1 MATPNTMVFEN
12 LTRRHGVKIDSNAN
26 VEDVCLAVGD
36 VVGHE
41 NIVSASR
48 MNSAFVLFFS
58 TIEKANEIVQN
69 SVVIKGSLTPV
80 FPLSTPAKKI
90 MISNVPP
97 FVKDEMIVQ
106 ELSRYGKIVSP
117 IKKIPLGC
125 KSPLVK
131 HLVSFRRQVFMI
143 LKNGE
148 DELDLV
154 FKFKVEGFDYA
165 VFVSSDTTIK
175 CFGCSKIGHL
185 SRNCPDKMNTNTEQT
200 DVGKAGSAVDESSAP
215 VNTPLEPLEGVN
227 SAEVR
232 ASCSAVGDDGGVVEE
247 SVGFSTL
254 SSVLVEQDREIVK
267 EDLRLNDCGLD
278 MEVESTFKTPIKRR
292 KSRNDK
298 TSKQIKI
305 NDAAEDEIIA
315 SDDDDSDSCVSVC
328 SEFSACSQ
336 NEAVNVLYK
345 AEDISVFL
353 QETKGLKGVQ
363 IEDYFPNSAQFVKD
377 TRYLI
382 KEGAFADLEVYRLRK
397 FVNKL
402 KKQKPRDD
410 KNAMV

>member
-1 MATPNTMVFEN
+1 M
-12 LTRRHGVKIDSNAN
+12 
-26 VEDVCLAVGD
+26 
-36 VVGHE
+36 
-41 NIVSASR
+41 
-48 MNSAFVLFFS
+48 
-58 TIEKANEIVQN
+58 
-69 SVVIKGSLTPV
+69 
-80 FPLSTPAKKI
+80 
-90 MISNVPP
+90 
-97 FVKDEMIVQ
+97 KDEMIVQ

-165 VFVSSDTTIK
+165 VFVSSDLTIK
-175 CFGCSKIGHL
+175 CFTCSKIGHL
-185 SRNCPDKMNTNTEQT
+185 SRNCPDKLNKNTEQI
-200 DVGKAGSAVDESSAP
+200 DVDVAGSAVGESSAEASP
-215 VNTPLEPLEGVN
+215 ANTPLGPLEGVN
-227 SAEVR
+227 SVETR
-232 ASCSAVGDDGGVVEE
+232 ASCSTVDDGVIAAEPAVPENAVGL
-247 SVGFSTL
+247 STL
-254 SSVLVEQDREIVK
+254 SSVDIVK
-267 EDLRLNDCGLD
+267 ENPRLNDCGLD

-298 TSKQIKI
+298 VSKQVKI
-305 NDAAEDEIIA
+305 GDDVEYEIIA
-315 SDDDDSDSCVSVC
+315 SDNDDSDSSVSVC

-345 AEDISVFL
+345 AEDISAFL
-353 QETKGLKGVQ
+353 NETKGLKGVQ
-363 IEDYFPNSAQFVKD
+363 IEDYFPNRAQFVKD

-402 KKQKPRDD
+402 KKLIPRDE